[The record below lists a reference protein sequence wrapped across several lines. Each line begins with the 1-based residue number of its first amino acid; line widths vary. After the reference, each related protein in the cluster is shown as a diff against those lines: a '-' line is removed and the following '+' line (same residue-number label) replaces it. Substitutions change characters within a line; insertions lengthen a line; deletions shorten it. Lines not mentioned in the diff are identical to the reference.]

1 MYNIHEL
8 TEKLEKANGQI
19 EIALQA
25 KYPTGAVIDISKP
38 EGNAHC
44 ILGQCQSFGRKY
56 GLSQNEIQQFM
67 QDAMSSDFE
76 NLKQTC
82 RKWFGIIF
90 ID

>member
-8 TEKLEKANGQI
+8 TEKLEKANSQI

-25 KYPTGAVIDISKP
+25 KYPTGAVIDINKP

-44 ILGQCQSFGRKY
+44 ILGQCQYFGQKF
-56 GLSQNEIQQFM
+56 GLSQDEIKQFM
-67 QDAMSSDFE
+67 KDAMSSDFE